1 MRCHDRPMFRRLGA
15 CALMVALLSTALAC
29 GRGDEEIT
37 RLRQA
42 VEAEMSA
49 APLPS
54 GAELV
59 RGRFDKGCHD
69 FFECADGPDRPAS
82 YEADLYLGRPLS
94 SAASMCAY
102 FVEMV
107 RSAGFRL
114 AGTWDRARFEVD
126 EAACAAGHPGSGTV
140 VRADGRSFSDK
151 ARLDFSLLDGD
162 VVAPR
167 YKLVH
172 EQHEPISLTPVR
184 LTSSVVAHIRG
195 ALDREFVLSAGPE
208 VDGITSGQTTAAWWR
223 VPASTTS
230 LRFEVTCDER
240 DEVWLDAHDPDITGK
255 PYGWG
260 RRVVA
265 CTGAAAV
272 VDMPL
277 SLKKD
282 KATVGVSVWGRP
294 ASAQRQPARDGNYVV
309 RFISAS

>member
-1 MRCHDRPMFRRLGA
+1 
-15 CALMVALLSTALAC
+15 MVALLSTTLAC
-29 GRGDEEIT
+29 GRSDDEISA
-37 RLRQA
+37 LRQA
-42 VEAEMSA
+42 VEAELAA
-49 APLPS
+49 APLPP

-69 FFECADGPDRPAS
+69 FFECADGPDRPAF

-94 SAASMCAY
+94 SAASMCAF
-102 FVEMV
+102 FVEML
-107 RSAGFRL
+107 RGAGFRL
-114 AGTWDRARFEVD
+114 AGKWDSTRFEVD
-126 EAACAAGHPGSGTV
+126 QAACAAGHPGSGTV
-140 VRADGRSFSDK
+140 VRADGKSFSDK
-151 ARLDFSLLDGD
+151 ARLEFSLLDGD
-162 VVAPR
+162 LVAPR

-172 EQHEPISLTPVR
+172 EPHEPMALTPVR

-195 ALDREFVLSAGPE
+195 ALDRGFVLSAGPE
-208 VDGITSGQTTAAWWR
+208 ADGITTGHTSGGQWR

-260 RRVVA
+260 RRVVP
-265 CTGAAAV
+265 CTGAATV
-272 VDMPL
+272 VDMPV

-294 ASAQRQPARDGNYVV
+294 ASAQRQPPRNGDYVV
-309 RFISAS
+309 RFVSAS